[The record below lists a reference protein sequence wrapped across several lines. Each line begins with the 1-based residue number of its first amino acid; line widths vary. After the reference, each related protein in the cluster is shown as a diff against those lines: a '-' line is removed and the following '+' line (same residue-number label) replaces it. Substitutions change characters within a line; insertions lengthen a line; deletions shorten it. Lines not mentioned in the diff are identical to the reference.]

1 MSIQYYFPTA
11 ILSELHENVA
21 KDLLPIAKQYLND
34 PKFVNEQW
42 GYKSTFTNAKGIAE
56 EESFKPFINF
66 IHRISRDYLVKL
78 GYDESKIGF
87 DTQLWVAEM
96 TAGDEHRRHTHANSI
111 LSGILY
117 LEIPKDSAPIVF
129 TDPRPFREIIA
140 LPKLG
145 DVPTNWENVIF
156 KPENGLLLLWESWLA
171 HEVPKTR
178 NEGKRTTIV
187 FNLTNRVYE

>member
-11 ILSELHENVA
+11 ILSERHENVA
-21 KDLLPIAKQYLND
+21 KDLLPIAKKYLND
-34 PKFVNEQW
+34 SKFVSDQW
-42 GYKSTFTNAKGIAE
+42 GYKSTFTDTKGIAG

-78 GYDESKIGF
+78 GYDESKIVF
-87 DTQLWVAEM
+87 DTQLWVSEM
-96 TAGDEHRRHTHANSI
+96 VAGDEHRRHTHANSI

-117 LEIPKDSAPIVF
+117 LEVPTDSAPIVF
-129 TDPRPFREIIA
+129 SDPRPFREIIA

-145 DVPTNWENVIF
+145 DPPTNWENVIF
-156 KPENGLLLLWESWLA
+156 KPEDGLLLIWESWLA

-178 NEGKRTTIV
+178 NTGTRTTAV
-187 FNLTNRVYE
+187 FNLTWRQL